1 MLCDDDND
9 NGVIVCDCVDWH
21 SVLHKAS
28 IDDIIECIRCRG
40 MHSMLAHRI
49 KKILRRVFDERGV
62 LSLEFLRA
70 ASTEEASAYLNEIEG
85 MGTKTSACV
94 NLLSLENRDFPVDVN
109 VGRIMAR
116 LGWVPLEDD
125 FKLELLEQYA
135 PEESVYEF
143 LSERLNTFD
152 VTMLYELHYHMITL
166 GKVFCAKRDPNCASC
181 PMNSDCEY
189 AKVGGKRRNNNM
201 NDVGVYTPASKVNA
215 AESPS
220 PPPPPPPLKKIET
233 IDLTKAQQTT
243 PKSIEDIE
251 DIGLASLLG
260 VSSLKM
266 PSTPTATNNNNNVI
280 GKSFRQIRA

>member
-1 MLCDDDND
+1 MNRRERRAKTDKLKALAQAARDRQDFICDND
-9 NGVIVCDCVDWH
+9 PTENEIIVRDCVDWH
-21 SVLHKAS
+21 RVLHEAS

-49 KKILRRVFDERGV
+49 KKILRRVLDERGV
-62 LSLEFLRA
+62 LSLEFLRE
-70 ASTEEASAYLNEIEG
+70 ASTEEAKAYLNEIEG
-85 MGTKTSACV
+85 MGAKTSACV

-189 AKVGGKRRNNNM
+189 AKCGGKRRNNKM
-201 NDVGVYTPASKVNA
+201 NNVGVYTPAPNVNN
-215 AESPS
+215 AE
-220 PPPPPPPLKKIET
+220 PPTPPKEVVT
-233 IDLTKAQQTT
+233 IDLTKEQTRT
-243 PKSIEDIE
+243 QPIEDIE
-251 DIGLASLLG
+251 DIGRRRRRR
-260 VSSLKM
+260 V
-266 PSTPTATNNNNNVI
+266 
-280 GKSFRQIRA
+280 RRRRCR

>member
-1 MLCDDDND
+1 
-9 NGVIVCDCVDWH
+9 
-21 SVLHKAS
+21 
-28 IDDIIECIRCRG
+28 
-40 MHSMLAHRI
+40 
-49 KKILRRVFDERGV
+49 
-62 LSLEFLRA
+62 
-70 ASTEEASAYLNEIEG
+70 
-85 MGTKTSACV
+85 
-94 NLLSLENRDFPVDVN
+94 
-109 VGRIMAR
+109 MAR

-201 NDVGVYTPASKVNA
+201 NNVGVYTPASKVNA

-220 PPPPPPPLKKIET
+220 PPPPPLPLKKIET
-233 IDLTKAQQTT
+233 IDLTKAQQMT

-251 DIGLASLLG
+251 DIGAKVAVGGLVAED
-260 VSSLKM
+260 
-266 PSTPTATNNNNNVI
+266 AIDTNGNE
-280 GKSFRQIRA
+280 